1 MRHNYKCRIVWKI
14 EGGVAV
20 KYRYGLVIVLVLVVA
35 GIAAAQTVPSDKTM
49 LIKLERTAVRTAPS
63 FASPVLVFAAYRTP
77 FAVIR
82 TENDWVFGYVQGSS
96 VPGYVHVSALSPVKL
111 SLSADA
117 VSEPP
122 ALQES
127 EIVLAGKGFSSS
139 LETALKEG
147 NAFNFDA
154 VDDMVK
160 LTYSYAE
167 CLAFIQ
173 GTDISPGE
181 L

>member
-1 MRHNYKCRIVWKI
+1 M
-14 EGGVAV
+14 
-20 KYRYGLVIVLVLVVA
+20 KYRNVFVVLLVS
-35 GIAAAQTVPSDKTM
+35 IAVSIAVAQTTPSANTM
-49 LIKLERTAVRTAPS
+49 LIKVERTAVRVAPS
-63 FASPVLVFAAYRTP
+63 FASPVLRFAAYRTP

-82 TENDWVFGYVQGSS
+82 AANDWVFGYVQGSS
-96 VPGYVHVSALSPVKL
+96 VPGYIHVSALSPVKVT
-111 SLSADA
+111 LSADA

-122 ALQES
+122 TLQES

-139 LETALKEG
+139 LETALREG

-173 GTDISPGE
+173 GIDTSPGE

>member
-1 MRHNYKCRIVWKI
+1 
-14 EGGVAV
+14 
-20 KYRYGLVIVLVLVVA
+20 
-35 GIAAAQTVPSDKTM
+35 
-49 LIKLERTAVRTAPS
+49 
-63 FASPVLVFAAYRTP
+63 
-77 FAVIR
+77 
-82 TENDWVFGYVQGSS
+82 